1 MDNIEIFYDSYS
13 DVSSTKSNYLK
24 FQGSVG
30 DASLGP
36 PQTPLSAR
44 SVFVTI
50 NFSTKQKF
58 ILNKNTVRRQW
69 QHFTTV
75 EQYKILS
82 RYRFYLNTISDSY
95 EMYFELTKN
104 ADLHLHCIIHNC
116 VLCDK
121 DLRIHSGRFFSIP
134 VEHYRVFCDIRLVE
148 DYDNLVL
155 YLTGKDKKKYQTSG
169 IAPIIKKPIDEFN

>member
-24 FQGSVG
+24 FQGSCE
-30 DASLGP
+30 DALGP
-36 PQTPLSAR
+36 KQAPLPAR

-58 ILNKNTVRRQW
+58 ILNKNQPRRQW
-69 QHFTTV
+69 QHFTTA
-75 EQYKILS
+75 EQYKIIS
-82 RYRFYLNTISDSY
+82 RYRFYLNTITDSH

-104 ADLHLHCIIHNC
+104 NDIHCHVIIHNC
-116 VLCDK
+116 TLCDK
-121 DLRIHSGRFFSIP
+121 DLRIQSGRFFSIP
-134 VEHYRVFCDIRLVE
+134 VEHYHVFCDIRLVE

-169 IAPIIKKPIDEFN
+169 IPPLIKKPIDEFN